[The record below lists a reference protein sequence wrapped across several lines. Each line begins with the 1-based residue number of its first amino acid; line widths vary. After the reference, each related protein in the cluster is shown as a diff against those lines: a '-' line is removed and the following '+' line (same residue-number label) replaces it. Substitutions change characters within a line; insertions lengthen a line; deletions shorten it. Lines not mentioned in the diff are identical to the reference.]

1 MVRDLA
7 EVLSQGEIDALL
19 SAISTG
25 EMKLEDVKNEEQEK
39 KVKKYDFKRPDK
51 LSKDQLRTIQMIHET
66 FARLNTTMLSAQ
78 LRAAVQIQ
86 VISVDQLTYEEFTR
100 SIPEFTIMG
109 IFDTGVLEG
118 NAILELNPN
127 IAFTVIDRLF
137 GGAGEFTEINR
148 ELTDIEMT
156 IIEKMIMKLLGN
168 IREPWENII
177 EMNPRIEQ
185 IETNPQFVQIVGP
198 NEMVVLI
205 TFEIK
210 IGNTEGMMNICFPA
224 PMIDPIINK
233 LSAQYWFASVKKEK
247 TEESLQVIRERLNK
261 VKIPIIVKL
270 GETKIKVS
278 EMLNLKNGDVI
289 VLGQNINKP
298 LDIVVGN
305 NVKFRGLPGK
315 EGNKMAVSIKD
326 VLEEG
331 RLEII
336 QIQHSTIHHIV
347 IKTIHQQRKRTML
360 YSFRN
365 RHTVVVTH
373 RLRQR

>member
-1 MVRDLA
+1 MVRALA

-25 EMKLEDVKNEEQEK
+25 EMKIEDAKSDEQEK

-51 LSKDQLRTIQMIHET
+51 LSKEQLRTIHMIHET

-109 IFDTGVLEG
+109 IFDTGILEG
-118 NAILELNPN
+118 NAIIELNPS

-137 GGAGEFTEINR
+137 GGSGEFIEINR

-156 IIEKMIMKLLGN
+156 IIEKMVLKLLGN
-168 IREPWENII
+168 MKEPWENII

-198 NEMVVLI
+198 NEMVVLV
-205 TFEIK
+205 TFEVK
-210 IGNTEGMMNICFPA
+210 IGNIEGMMNICLPA

-233 LSAQYWFASVKKEK
+233 LSAQYWFSAIKKEK
-247 TEESLQVIRERLNK
+247 TEENFVAIKERLNK
-261 VKIPIIVKL
+261 VNVPFIVKL
-270 GETKIKVS
+270 GGTTITVS
-278 EMLNLKNGDVI
+278 ELLRLKNGDAV
-289 VLGQNINKP
+289 VLRQDINKP
-298 LDIVVGN
+298 LDVIVGN
-305 NVKFRGLPGK
+305 NIKYKAVPGK
-315 EGNKMAVSIKD
+315 EGNKMAVSI
-326 VLEEG
+326 VEVIEEG
-331 RLEII
+331 RL
-336 QIQHSTIHHIV
+336 
-347 IKTIHQQRKRTML
+347 
-360 YSFRN
+360 
-365 RHTVVVTH
+365 
-373 RLRQR
+373 

>member
-1 MVRDLA
+1 
-7 EVLSQGEIDALL
+7 
-19 SAISTG
+19 
-25 EMKLEDVKNEEQEK
+25 
-39 KVKKYDFKRPDK
+39 
-51 LSKDQLRTIQMIHET
+51 
-66 FARLNTTMLSAQ
+66 
-78 LRAAVQIQ
+78 
-86 VISVDQLTYEEFTR
+86 
-100 SIPEFTIMG
+100 
-109 IFDTGVLEG
+109 
-118 NAILELNPN
+118 
-127 IAFTVIDRLF
+127 
-137 GGAGEFTEINR
+137 
-148 ELTDIEMT
+148 
-156 IIEKMIMKLLGN
+156 MKLLGN

-331 RLEII
+331 RL
-336 QIQHSTIHHIV
+336 
-347 IKTIHQQRKRTML
+347 
-360 YSFRN
+360 
-365 RHTVVVTH
+365 
-373 RLRQR
+373 

>member
-1 MVRDLA
+1 MSDLA

-51 LSKDQLRTIQMIHET
+51 LSKDQLRTIHMIHET

-127 IAFTVIDRLF
+127 IAFTIIDRLF

-156 IIEKMIMKLLGN
+156 ITEKMVMKLLGN

-210 IGNTEGMMNICFPA
+210 IGNTEGMMNLCFPV
-224 PMIDPIINK
+224 PMIEPIINK
-233 LSAQYWFASVKKEK
+233 LSAQYWFAAVKKEK
-247 TEESLQVIRERLNK
+247 TEESLAVIKERLNK
-261 VKIPIIVKL
+261 VKIPLIVRL
-270 GETKIKVS
+270 GEANIKVS
-278 EMLNLKNGDVI
+278 EMLSLKKGDVL
-289 VLGQNINKP
+289 VLNQNINKP
-298 LDIVVGN
+298 LNIVVGN
-305 NVKFRGLPGK
+305 NIKFKGVPGK
-315 EGNKMAVSIKD
+315 EGNKMAVSIKE
-326 VLEEG
+326 VIEEG
-331 RLEII
+331 RI
-336 QIQHSTIHHIV
+336 
-347 IKTIHQQRKRTML
+347 
-360 YSFRN
+360 
-365 RHTVVVTH
+365 
-373 RLRQR
+373 

>member
-1 MVRDLA
+1 MSDLA

-51 LSKDQLRTIQMIHET
+51 LSKDQLRTIHMIHET

-127 IAFTVIDRLF
+127 IAFTIIDRLF

-156 IIEKMIMKLLGN
+156 ITEKMVMKLLGN

-210 IGNTEGMMNICFPA
+210 IGNTEGMMNLCFPA
-224 PMIDPIINK
+224 PMIEPIINK
-233 LSAQYWFASVKKEK
+233 LSAQYWFAAVKKEK
-247 TEESLQVIRERLNK
+247 TEESLAVIKERLNK
-261 VKIPIIVKL
+261 VKIPLIVRL
-270 GETKIKVS
+270 GEANIKVS
-278 EMLNLKNGDVI
+278 EMLSLKKGDVL
-289 VLGQNINKP
+289 VLNQNINRP
-298 LDIVVGN
+298 LNIVVGN
-305 NVKFRGLPGK
+305 NIKFKGVPGK
-315 EGNKMAVSIKD
+315 EGNKMAVSIKE
-326 VLEEG
+326 VIEEG
-331 RLEII
+331 RI
-336 QIQHSTIHHIV
+336 
-347 IKTIHQQRKRTML
+347 
-360 YSFRN
+360 
-365 RHTVVVTH
+365 
-373 RLRQR
+373 

>member
-1 MVRDLA
+1 
-7 EVLSQGEIDALL
+7 
-19 SAISTG
+19 
-25 EMKLEDVKNEEQEK
+25 
-39 KVKKYDFKRPDK
+39 
-51 LSKDQLRTIQMIHET
+51 MIHET

-127 IAFTVIDRLF
+127 IAFTIIDRLF

-156 IIEKMIMKLLGN
+156 ITEKMVMKLLGN

-210 IGNTEGMMNICFPA
+210 IGNTEGMMNLCFPA
-224 PMIDPIINK
+224 PMIEPIINK
-233 LSAQYWFASVKKEK
+233 LSAQYWFAAVKKEK
-247 TEESLQVIRERLNK
+247 TEESLAVIKERLNK
-261 VKIPIIVKL
+261 VKIPLIVRL
-270 GETKIKVS
+270 GEANIKVS
-278 EMLNLKNGDVI
+278 EMLSLKKGDVL
-289 VLGQNINKP
+289 VLNQNINRP
-298 LDIVVGN
+298 LNIVVGN
-305 NVKFRGLPGK
+305 NIKFKGVPGK
-315 EGNKMAVSIKD
+315 EGNKMAVSIKE
-326 VLEEG
+326 VIEEG
-331 RLEII
+331 RI
-336 QIQHSTIHHIV
+336 
-347 IKTIHQQRKRTML
+347 
-360 YSFRN
+360 
-365 RHTVVVTH
+365 
-373 RLRQR
+373 